1 MTGGGGGDHN
11 DCVGYTMYHPV
22 GTQMAMPWAE
32 SLEQLHVPS
41 FIGTEVN
48 AQYTTDV
55 SMTNTIQD
63 DVDVDTTTPSNT
75 GGDDDSSSSSTIT
88 NIPENNIRYDHHN
101 GQDGEST
108 FSTATARTTGN
119 HCDYVSN
126 NNN

>member
-55 SMTNTIQD
+55 SLTNTIQD
-63 DVDVDTTTPSNT
+63 DVDVDTTPSNT
-75 GGDDDSSSSSTIT
+75 GGDDDDSSSSTIT

-108 FSTATARTTGN
+108 LSTATARTTGN